1 MPSRLVWGFCA
12 LVLCSGC
19 GKPKGDGLAKYEVT
33 GQVLINEQREK
44 GVGVSFHNVDPS
56 VKGNAARPV
65 AMTGSDGRFTMSTNG
80 TNDGAIAGEYIVTFF
95 WPQGGTSM
103 RDFMDGRYADPASS
117 KFRVKIGTEPAALE
131 TFELDLPEKN
141 VEEARRALVPRSGPL
156 N

>member
-1 MPSRLVWGFCA
+1 MNFRFVWALLAIGF
-12 LVLCSGC
+12 LPGC

-33 GQVLINEQREK
+33 GQVLINENREK

-65 AMTGSDGRFTMSTNG
+65 AITGSDGRFTMSTNG
-80 TNDGAIAGEYIVTFF
+80 TSDGTIAGEYIVTFY

-103 RDFMDGRYADPASS
+103 RDFMDGKYASPESS
-117 KFRVKIGTEPAALE
+117 KFRVKIGSEPTVLD

-141 VEEARRALVPRSGPL
+141 VEEARRALAARKGPM